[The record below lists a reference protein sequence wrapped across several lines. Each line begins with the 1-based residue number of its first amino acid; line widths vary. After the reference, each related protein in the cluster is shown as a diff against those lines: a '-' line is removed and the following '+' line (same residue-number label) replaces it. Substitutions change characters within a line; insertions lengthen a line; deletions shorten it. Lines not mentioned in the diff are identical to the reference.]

1 MLSGRQL
8 LGPCLQVWCRCASGV
23 SASESGPPHPAPSS
37 ARVGSARGSI
47 LHRGR
52 SGFKFRVV
60 PSPKHPAHATP
71 SFLALTFAAARGPL
85 SFGPFG
91 RQAGDG
97 PPPGVPPVAV
107 VRIRGSSW
115 PCWPAAR
122 HRGSPAGR
130 WSESRRCSVL
140 VPGAGSC
147 SVDCA
152 DHQHPGGGSR
162 VVSRASFQVSS

>member
-52 SGFKFRVV
+52 SGFKFRVI
-60 PSPKHPAHATP
+60 PSPNRPHRASWHSPSRPPAGRYP
-71 SFLALTFAAARGPL
+71 SALL
-85 SFGPFG
+85 G

-115 PCWPAAR
+115 PCWPAAQ

-130 WSESRRCSVL
+130 WSESRRWSAL

-152 DHQHPGGGSR
+152 DRQYPGGGSR
-162 VVSRASFQVSS
+162 QRVVSRTSFQVSS